1 MGDLSASSPRR
12 VRGREPAVRLF
23 SEEYN
28 QAHLHQPGV
37 EQFDPSYLVSRL
49 GAKINRVLVAGILE
63 RLERR
68 SNDNGISYDG
78 EIVDAMGRNY
88 FRVAHFQPEL
98 HDRTE
103 QLTQRFEEGETLFVL
118 MIAKARHYANPEDGA
133 IYNSLRPEELAV
145 IDRSRYVEWVLEAA
159 DATLSRMDEVNRS
172 KDLEATPQAMV
183 DGGIPMH
190 RVQPLLDA
198 RAFYGDHFDSE
209 PYGLGVLQ
217 ALDAAEAGAQFEGS
231 DSSADAVSTIDSQ
244 ALRGLIIKT
253 IRDRDSGSGVEYND
267 VVTACQ
273 QAGAVQGDIDETIE
287 VLEGEGVIF
296 EPDGIFRYALVD
308 PNASA

>member
-1 MGDLSASSPRR
+1 MSASSPRR

-159 DATLSRMDEVNRS
+159 DATLSRMGEVNRS

>member
-209 PYGLGVLQ
+209 PYGL
-217 ALDAAEAGAQFEGS
+217 
-231 DSSADAVSTIDSQ
+231 
-244 ALRGLIIKT
+244 
-253 IRDRDSGSGVEYND
+253 RDRDSGSGVEYND